1 MGIIIGSLEQGLI
14 YGFLALGVYLA
25 FRILDYP
32 DLTVD
37 GSFPMGAAI
46 SALLVTKGLD
56 PYISLFFAGIAGGL
70 AGLLTGLLHTKGKIN
85 GLLAGILSMT
95 ALYSIN
101 LKIMG
106 TSNLSLFRFETIF
119 TPLAKGKEWVVN
131 MLGESSNLVGLTSIF
146 YTIILFLLV
155 FIAKKGLDWFLRTDL
170 GLSVRATGDNPA
182 MIRSLGVNTDQ
193 TIILGLVLSNALV
206 GFAGGIMAQYQGY
219 ADVQMGIGMIVV
231 GLASVIIG
239 EVLFGSKSIERVT
252 LAVIGGAIAYR
263 LVIAAALYLPFI
275 SPTDMK
281 LITAMI
287 VIIALTIPRF
297 SFKKMKK
304 NDSSTSRV
312 TNTVIPQIN
321 QAKGRSK

>member
-1 MGIIIGSLEQGLI
+1 MGIVIGSLEQGLI

-25 FRILDYP
+25 FRILNFP

-46 SALLVTKGLD
+46 SALFITKGLD
-56 PYISLFFAGIAGGL
+56 PFISLVFAGIAGGF

-106 TSNLSLFRFETIF
+106 TSNLSLFRHETIF
-119 TPLAKGKEWVVN
+119 TPLAN
-131 MLGESSNLVGLTSIF
+131 LSSFS
-146 YTIILFLLV
+146 YTIFLFLLV
-155 FIAKKGLDWFLRTDL
+155 FLAKKVLDWFLRTDL
-170 GLSVRATGDNPA
+170 GLAVRATGDNSA
-182 MIRSLGVNTDQ
+182 MIRSLGVSTNQ
-193 TIILGLVLSNALV
+193 TIILGLVISNALV
-206 GFAGGIMAQYQGY
+206 GLAGGIMAQYQGY

-239 EVLFGSKSIERVT
+239 EVIFGTISIERVT
-252 LAVIGGAIAYR
+252 LAVIGGAIVYR
-263 LVIAAALYLPFI
+263 LVIAIALYLPFI

-287 VIIALTIPRF
+287 VIIALTIPKF
-297 SFKKMKK
+297 SLRKIKK
-304 NDSSTSRV
+304 NESTQKSFS
-312 TNTVIPQIN
+312 NTVMPQI
-321 QAKGRSK
+321 KEVKREG

>member
-56 PYISLFFAGIAGGL
+56 PFISLLFAGIAGGL

-106 TSNLSLFRFETIF
+106 TSNLSLFR
-119 TPLAKGKEWVVN
+119 
-131 MLGESSNLVGLTSIF
+131 SNLPFFNSN
-146 YTIILFLLV
+146 
-155 FIAKKGLDWFLRTDL
+155 
-170 GLSVRATGDNPA
+170 LS
-182 MIRSLGVNTDQ
+182 
-193 TIILGLVLSNALV
+193 
-206 GFAGGIMAQYQGY
+206 AGAP
-219 ADVQMGIGMIVV
+219 
-231 GLASVIIG
+231 
-239 EVLFGSKSIERVT
+239 ET
-252 LAVIGGAIAYR
+252 
-263 LVIAAALYLPFI
+263 
-275 SPTDMK
+275 
-281 LITAMI
+281 
-287 VIIALTIPRF
+287 
-297 SFKKMKK
+297 
-304 NDSSTSRV
+304 
-312 TNTVIPQIN
+312 
-321 QAKGRSK
+321 